1 MKILKNALIN
11 SLLAFGYI
19 ALIATIIR
27 NGEKIFDQMNSVLA
41 PTAFLLTFVISAAMM
56 GILIFGR
63 PVLWYLENKKQ
74 EAVKLALYTVGFLL
88 VILIAIFG
96 ILIIYR

>member
-1 MKILKNALIN
+1 MN

-19 ALIATIIR
+19 VVVATIIK
-27 NGEKIFDQMNSVLA
+27 NGQKIFDQMNSVLA
-41 PTAFLLTFVISAAMM
+41 ATAFLLTFVISAAMM

-63 PVLWYLENKKQ
+63 PILWYLENKKQ
-74 EAVKLALYTVGFLL
+74 EAIKLALYTIGFLL

-96 ILIIYR
+96 ILMIYR